1 MTQSDASSAPGS
13 ELPGGNINPVAR
25 DGDTVR
31 RPVGPNAFFVHRL
44 LRFLEERGFDAS
56 PRFLGIDKEGRE
68 VLSFMHG
75 HVAWAGEQPEAVG
88 SDESLAEVARIVR
101 SLHDLTAGSEL
112 AGDAETVVHG
122 DLAPRNTVYIDR
134 GEGLRP
140 AAFIDWDLARP
151 GRRVEDVVDMLW
163 QYLDPGPDHATSQ
176 FTQRMRMMCDA
187 YGLEADRRD
196 LVGLMHQR
204 MLDVL
209 DGIASQADSGSA
221 AHERLVE
228 KGALTDI
235 RAQAV
240 WLEAHRDELEAALTE
255 RTP

>member
-1 MTQSDASSAPGS
+1 MMQSDPSSAPGS
-13 ELPGGNINPVAR
+13 QLPGGNINPVAR

-31 RPVGPNAFFVHRL
+31 RPLGPNASFVHRL

-56 PRFLGIDKEGRE
+56 PRFLGIDEEGRE

-88 SDESLAEVARIVR
+88 SEESLAEVAGIVR

-122 DLAPRNTVYIDR
+122 DVAPRNTVYIDR

-163 QYLDPGPDHATSQ
+163 QYLAPGPDHAATQ
-176 FTQRMRMMCDA
+176 FAQRMRMMCDA
-187 YGLEADRRD
+187 YGLEADRQD
-196 LVGLMHQR
+196 LVGLMHSR
-204 MLDVL
+204 MLEVL

-235 RAQAV
+235 SAQAK
-240 WLEAHRDELEAALTE
+240 WLAAHRDELETVLA
-255 RTP
+255 

>member
-1 MTQSDASSAPGS
+1 MTQSDGRFAPGS
-13 ELPGGNINPVAR
+13 QLPGGNINPVAR

-31 RPVGPNAFFVHRL
+31 RPLGPNASFVHRL

-56 PRFLGIDKEGRE
+56 PCFLGIDEDGRE

-75 HVAWAGEQPEAVG
+75 HVAWAGEQPEAIG
-88 SDESLAEVARIVR
+88 SQESLEAVARIVR
-101 SLHDLTAGSEL
+101 SLHDLTSGSEL

-163 QYLDPGPDHATSQ
+163 QYLDPGPGHSTSQ
-176 FTQRMRMMCDA
+176 FTQRMRLMCGA
-187 YGLEADRRD
+187 YGLEAGRRD
-196 LVGLMHQR
+196 LVGLMHRR
-204 MLDVL
+204 MLEVV

-228 KGALTDI
+228 KGTLSDI
-235 RAQAV
+235 RAQV
-240 WLEAHRDELEAALTE
+240 SWLAAHRYELETALAQ

>member
-31 RPVGPNAFFVHRL
+31 RPAGNNASFVHRL
-44 LRFLEERGFDAS
+44 LRFLEERGFEAS
-56 PRFLGIDKEGRE
+56 PRFLGIDEEGRE

-88 SDESLAEVARIVR
+88 SEDSLREVARIVR

-140 AAFIDWDLARP
+140 AAFIDWDLAGP

-163 QYLDPGPDHATSQ
+163 QYLAPGPDHASSQ
-176 FTQRMRMMCDA
+176 LVQRMRMMCDA
-187 YGLEADRRD
+187 YGLESDRRD
-196 LVGLMHQR
+196 LIGLMHRR
-204 MLDVL
+204 MLEVL
-209 DGIASQADSGSA
+209 DGIASQADGGSA
-221 AHERLVE
+221 AHARLVE
-228 KGALTDI
+228 KGALTNI
-235 RAQAV
+235 RAQAG
-240 WLEAHRDELEAALTE
+240 WLAARRDELETAL
-255 RTP
+255 R